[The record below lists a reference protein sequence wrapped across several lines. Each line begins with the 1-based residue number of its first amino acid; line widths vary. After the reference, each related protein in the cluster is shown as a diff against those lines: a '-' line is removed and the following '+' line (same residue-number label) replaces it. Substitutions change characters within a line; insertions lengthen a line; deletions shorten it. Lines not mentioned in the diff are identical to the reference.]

1 MFKMICRNLFSVF
14 VCSVII
20 SSSVSASRIITE
32 SHRNARLKRVSPENT
47 AAYGYRTQD
56 RRDSSADG
64 QHFLPAF
71 GPLFSQLGHH
81 SRPPRL
87 YQEADYLPEL
97 SPFLQTAAASNQ
109 ENAMLGS
116 GNFGVIPGGTYYAAG
131 ETASASDPYL
141 YDGNSHGRPHRYV
154 QGHRIN
160 AINRFSGNPRPSAFR
175 DPEDFF
181 AGFRDFADI
190 TAPTKSSFSQYHM
203 VYAPVED
210 VPSSEEK
217 IKSKKKRK
225 LNKHLENENDK
236 TIKAK
241 RKMHAGEKELYEPMI
256 ALS

>member
-1 MFKMICRNLFSVF
+1 MFKMICQNLFSVF

-141 YDGNSHGRPHRYV
+141 YDGNSHGRPHR
-154 QGHRIN
+154 
-160 AINRFSGNPRPSAFR
+160 FSGNPRPSAFR

>member
-1 MFKMICRNLFSVF
+1 MICRNLFALI
-14 VCSVII
+14 VCSVLI
-20 SSSVSASRIITE
+20 SSSLSATRIIKD
-32 SHRNARLKRVSPENT
+32 SHINARLKRVSPENT
-47 AAYGYRTQD
+47 AVYGSRTQD
-56 RRDSSADG
+56 WRDSSADS
-64 QHFLPAF
+64 QQFLPAF
-71 GPLFSQLGHH
+71 GPLFGQLSHH

-97 SPFLQTAAASNQ
+97 TPYLQTAAASNQ

-116 GNFGVIPGGTYYAAG
+116 GNFGVISGGTYYAAG

-141 YDGNSHGRPHRYV
+141 YDGNSHGRPHR
-154 QGHRIN
+154 
-160 AINRFSGNPRPSAFR
+160 FSGNPRPSAFR
-175 DPEDFF
+175 DPDDFF

-203 VYAPVED
+203 VYAPMED
-210 VPSSEEK
+210 LSSSEEK
-217 IKSKKKRK
+217 VKSKKKWK

-241 RKMHAGEKELYEPMI
+241 RKMHAGEKELYEPMV

>member
-1 MFKMICRNLFSVF
+1 MICRNLFSFV

-20 SSSVSASRIITE
+20 SSSLSASRIIKE
-32 SHRNARLKRVSPENT
+32 SHRNARLKRVSPENM
-47 AAYGYRTQD
+47 AAYGFRTQD
-56 RRDSSADG
+56 RRDSSADS

-97 SPFLQTAAASNQ
+97 TPYLQTAAASNQ
-109 ENAMLGS
+109 ESAMLGS

-131 ETASASDPYL
+131 ETAAASDPYL
-141 YDGNSHGRPHRYV
+141 YDGNSHGRPH
-154 QGHRIN
+154 
-160 AINRFSGNPRPSAFR
+160 RFSGNPRPSAFR

-210 VPSSEEK
+210 LPSSEEK
-217 IKSKKKRK
+217 VKSKTKRK

>member
-1 MFKMICRNLFSVF
+1 MYTYH
-14 VCSVII
+14 
-20 SSSVSASRIITE
+20 SSLYFNNRLIVRILIY
-32 SHRNARLKRVSPENT
+32 LKQP
-47 AAYGYRTQD
+47 YGYRTQD

-97 SPFLQTAAASNQ
+97 TPFLQTAAASNQ

-160 AINRFSGNPRPSAFR
+160 AINRYINDNDNVLVSSTVVFLLFP
-175 DPEDFF
+175 PEN
-181 AGFRDFADI
+181 
-190 TAPTKSSFSQYHM
+190 H
-203 VYAPVED
+203 V
-210 VPSSEEK
+210 
-217 IKSKKKRK
+217 
-225 LNKHLENENDK
+225 
-236 TIKAK
+236 
-241 RKMHAGEKELYEPMI
+241 LYNN
-256 ALS
+256 

>member
-141 YDGNSHGRPHRYV
+141 YDGNSHGRPHR
-154 QGHRIN
+154 
-160 AINRFSGNPRPSAFR
+160 FSGNPRPSAFR

>member
-1 MFKMICRNLFSVF
+1 MICRNLFSF
-14 VCSVII
+14 IVCSVII

-32 SHRNARLKRVSPENT
+32 SHSNARLKRVSPENT

-97 SPFLQTAAASNQ
+97 TPFLQTAAASNQ

-241 RKMHAGEKELYEPMI
+241 RKMHVGEKELYEPMI

>member
-1 MFKMICRNLFSVF
+1 MICRNLFSVF

-141 YDGNSHGRPHRYV
+141 YDGNSHGRPHR
-154 QGHRIN
+154 
-160 AINRFSGNPRPSAFR
+160 FSGNPRPSAFR

>member
-1 MFKMICRNLFSVF
+1 MFKMVCRNLFSFV
-14 VCSVII
+14 VCSVLI
-20 SSSVSASRIITE
+20 SSSLSATRIIKE
-32 SHRNARLKRVSPENT
+32 SHMNARLKRVSPENT
-47 AAYGYRTQD
+47 AVYGSRTHD
-56 RRDSSADG
+56 RRDSSADS
-64 QHFLPAF
+64 QQFLPAF
-71 GPLFSQLGHH
+71 GPLFGQLGHH

-97 SPFLQTAAASNQ
+97 TPYLQTAAASNQ

-160 AINRFSGNPRPSAFR
+160 GNRFSGNPRPSAFR
-175 DPEDFF
+175 DPDDFF

-203 VYAPVED
+203 VYAPMED
-210 VPSSEEK
+210 LPSSEEK
-217 IKSKKKRK
+217 VKSKKKRK

-241 RKMHAGEKELYEPMI
+241 RKMHVGEKELYEPMI

>member
-1 MFKMICRNLFSVF
+1 MICRNLFSF
-14 VCSVII
+14 IVCSVII

-32 SHRNARLKRVSPENT
+32 SHSNARLKRVSPENT

-97 SPFLQTAAASNQ
+97 TPFLQTAAASNQ

-141 YDGNSHGRPHRYV
+141 YDGNSHGRPH
-154 QGHRIN
+154 
-160 AINRFSGNPRPSAFR
+160 RFSGNPRPSAFR

-241 RKMHAGEKELYEPMI
+241 RKMHVGEKELYEPMI